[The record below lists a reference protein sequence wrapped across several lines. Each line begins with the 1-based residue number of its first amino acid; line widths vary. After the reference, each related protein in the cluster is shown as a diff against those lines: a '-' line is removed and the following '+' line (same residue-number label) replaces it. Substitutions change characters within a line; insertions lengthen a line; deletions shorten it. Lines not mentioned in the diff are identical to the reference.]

1 LKSEFKPPFV
11 YTVFTYMMQP
21 EPMHYATMT
30 G

>member
-1 LKSEFKPPFV
+1 M
-11 YTVFTYMMQP
+11 YTVFTYTMQP